1 MSTQNYTATQIA
13 PADNL
18 TPPQASQFLQV
29 PEATLAVW
37 RSTNRVIVPYFKLG
51 GHVRYRRID
60 LEKFIAGNMRN
71 AEVTA

>member
-1 MSTQNYTATQIA
+1 MSTHYTAAQIA
-13 PADNL
+13 PTDNL

-51 GHVRYRRID
+51 GHVRYRRAD
-60 LEKFIAGNMRN
+60 LEKFIACNMRN
-71 AEVTA
+71 AGVTA